1 MYSWKSHNLTYLL
14 IIKTRGWSGSSSR
27 PGRPINLWCA
37 RVCAAWVE
45 ILCDTQ
51 LAGEYRI
58 NCISLLIL
66 SISMWTLGSFP
77 CVHILEATQESEVV
91 REISLGMR
99 QTHWVCRL
107 CQCTEGTDYFH
118 VDIGFLSPCVQPAVT
133 QLSTVTQ
140 PIIFFLRRLSLSQDD
155 IMCIKLK

>member
-1 MYSWKSHNLTYLL
+1 ML
-14 IIKTRGWSGSSSR
+14 RGCSQWGIPVDRICFLKLSF
-27 PGRPINLWCA
+27 
-37 RVCAAWVE
+37 VCFACEYRYYIV
-45 ILCDTQ
+45 LQVCDTQ